1 MMRKNFYREWLALI
15 VLVFLLGACKSGQ
28 EEEEGVDTSEL
39 RIDSTKQ
46 NIVNVSGKL
55 FSVPSP
61 IQTAFLIKKTD
72 AEFNQEMLNVPDRA
86 SRYATKFKKAL
97 NLGIYG
103 ADLGYVTIYDQ
114 TQSALDYLNAVRQ
127 LSEELDIKGAF
138 DKEIL
143 ERFSKNLGNKDSMLV
158 LVSDAYKKGDAYL
171 KNNDRSG
178 SAGLILAGGW
188 IEALH
193 FATLVALEDSNE
205 KIIKRIGQQK
215 SSLNNLIKLLS
226 RHRNRKEYN
235 DLVEELNELYEQFQ
249 NIESEYVYKKPAVNS
264 KKKTTH
270 IKSVT
275 RIDISQ
281 EELKAIAMKIDEIR
295 NKIVS

>member
-1 MMRKNFYREWLALI
+1 MMRKNLYREWLAPI

-72 AEFNQEMLNVPDRA
+72 AKFNKEMLNVPDRS

-158 LVSDAYKKGDAYL
+158 LVSDAYKEGDAYL

-235 DLVEELNELYEQFQ
+235 DLVQELNELYEQFQ
-249 NIESEYVYKKPAVNS
+249 DIESEYVYKKPAVNS
-264 KKKTTH
+264 EEKTTQ
-270 IKSVT
+270 IKSET